1 MTSIRRLM
9 YVGAALLVLQSSM
22 SEAAKIL
29 SIFPFQAKSHVIV
42 NTALMEELVSR
53 GHEVTVLSLHPRK
66 TPLPNYTDI
75 VLKTSIQDFFPFKGN
90 NTLLQ
95 AANTGLFEMINI
107 MLNASLVVCDYQ
119 LQEEVVQKLIHSTDI
134 HFDAVIVEAFF
145 NECFLGFAH
154 KFKAPLIQI
163 CTYGGSNFMGE
174 WVGNPTPYAIVPD
187 PFLNLRDKMNF
198 WERTANA
205 VFSTIWKLTRNY
217 YYLPGQDAIMKK
229 HFNHL
234 DDLPSLSELEY
245 KTSLL
250 LINHHFSISY
260 PRPLMPNFVQVGGMH
275 VKPPKPL
282 PQDLRRYLDEAKD
295 GVIYFSMGSNIKSS
309 DMTESQRNA
318 FLEAFS
324 KLKQRVLWKW
334 ETDSMPGQP
343 DNVKLEKWLPQ
354 PDILAH
360 KNVLVFMTHGGLLST
375 QEAINRG
382 VPVLGIPVFGDQKLN
397 MAWAES
403 AGVGVTLQ
411 FDNISSESITSAL
424 NEILGNPRYRE
435 NAQSLSR
442 IYRDQPLTPLE
453 QAVFWTEYV
462 IRHKGAPHMRSAALD
477 LAWYQYFL
485 LDVIAFL
492 VLAVGSVLL
501 IVFLVLRAVFRKL
514 CSGSKEDKI
523 SHKKKD

>member
-1 MTSIRRLM
+1 MINMMLNVS
-9 YVGAALLVLQSSM
+9 LLV
-22 SEAAKIL
+22 
-29 SIFPFQAKSHVIV
+29 
-42 NTALMEELVSR
+42 
-53 GHEVTVLSLHPRK
+53 
-66 TPLPNYTDI
+66 
-75 VLKTSIQDFFPFKGN
+75 
-90 NTLLQ
+90 
-95 AANTGLFEMINI
+95 
-107 MLNASLVVCDYQ
+107 CDHQ

-145 NECFLGFAH
+145 NECYLGFVH

-163 CTYGGSNFMGE
+163 CTYGGSSYMGD
-174 WVGNPTPYAIVPD
+174 WIGNPTPYAIVPD

-198 WERTANA
+198 WERTGNT
-205 VFSTIWKLTRNY
+205 VFSTLWKFMRNY
-217 YYLPGQDAIMKK
+217 FYLPGHDAIMKK

-234 DDLPSLSELEY
+234 DDLPSLSELEH

-250 LINHHFSISY
+250 LVNHHFSISY

-282 PQDLRRYLDEAKD
+282 PKDLRRYLDEAKD

-382 VPVLGIPVFGDQKLN
+382 VPVLGIPIFGDQELN

-403 AGVGVTLQ
+403 AGVGVTLPYK
-411 FDNISSESITSAL
+411 NISSESISSAL
-424 NEILGNPRYRE
+424 NEILENPRYRE

-485 LDVIAFL
+485 LDVMAFL

-501 IVFLVLRAVFRKL
+501 IVFLMLRAVFRKL
-514 CSGSKEDKI
+514 CGGSKKDNM